1 MTLQTRKLRTSM
13 DQRRRTAKVLISPEG
28 LLAPI
33 NRKAPSKRTV
43 ELIELLRT
51 VQKIDRWIAVDAYVD
66 WQLSQEPNYGPAG
79 PTPAPRELYVRA
91 NEILSKYHWSPRVGR
106 PADMSFSW
114 SGRTEQSDWENRFVY
129 WIFNLLRNGEL
140 TRLKSCRDCGKWFYA
155 VTNHQGYCNNR
166 CRQHQ
171 HAANQG
177 FKEKRRLYM
186 KRYRQLQKRLSG
198 VKSGDPSVTGMANAK
213 ATREK
218 ARAD

>member
-1 MTLQTRKLRTSM
+1 MLRERKLRTFTNE
-13 DQRRRTAKVLISPEG
+13 RRRTAEILTSAQG
-28 LLAPI
+28 LLVPI
-33 NRKAPSKRTV
+33 NRKSRSSRTV
-43 ELIELLRT
+43 ELIELLQT
-51 VQKIDRWIAVDAYVD
+51 LQKIDGWIAVDGKVD
-66 WQLSQEPNYGPAG
+66 RLLSQEPNYESSG
-79 PTPAPRELYVRA
+79 PTPAPQELYVRA